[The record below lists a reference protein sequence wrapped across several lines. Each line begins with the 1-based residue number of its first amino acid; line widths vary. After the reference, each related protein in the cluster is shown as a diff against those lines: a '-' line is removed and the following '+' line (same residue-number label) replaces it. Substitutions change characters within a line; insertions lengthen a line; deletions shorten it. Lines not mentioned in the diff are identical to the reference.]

1 MERIDELIILKILF
15 DMTNR
20 FEKRREPFTFML
32 YLAIIGSVLLFLAIM
47 LVFITKEVN
56 NSDIPVHI
64 PKVFWVSTAIILASS
79 YTLHLANQTLKN
91 EKFKYYRLNISL
103 TLLFGILFILLQLI
117 GWKQLLSLGITMS
130 NNTGGMFIYV
140 LSGLHI
146 FHTLGG
152 IVALG
157 SANKDAFQR
166 LNYVDSFVYSVNP
179 PKQLKI
185 KLISIYWHFIDILWL
200 ILFIFLLYHAS

>member
-1 MERIDELIILKILF
+1 ME
-15 DMTNR
+15 NR
-20 FEKRREPFTFML
+20 FEKRREPFSFML
-32 YLAIIGSVLLFLAIM
+32 YLAIIGSILLFLTIL
-47 LVFITKEVN
+47 LVFIMKEVRN
-56 NSDIPVHI
+56 IDIPVSI
-64 PKVFWVSTAIILASS
+64 PKVFWLSPALILASS
-79 YTLHLANQTLKN
+79 YTLNQANKTFRN
-91 EKFKYYRLNISL
+91 EKFRQYRLHIAL
-103 TLLFGILFILLQLI
+103 TLALGILFILLQLL
-117 GWKQLLSLGITMS
+117 GWKQLLNLGITMS

-152 IVALG
+152 IIALV

>member
-1 MERIDELIILKILF
+1 ME
-15 DMTNR
+15 NR
-20 FEKRREPFTFML
+20 FEKRREPFSFML
-32 YLAIIGSVLLFLAIM
+32 YLAIIGSILLFLTIL
-47 LVFITKEVN
+47 LVFIMKEVRN
-56 NSDIPVHI
+56 IDIPVSI
-64 PKVFWVSTAIILASS
+64 PKVFWLSTALILASS
-79 YTLHLANQTLKN
+79 YTLNQANKTFRN
-91 EKFKYYRLNISL
+91 EKFRQYRLHIAL
-103 TLLFGILFILLQLI
+103 TLALGILFILLQLL
-117 GWKQLLSLGITMS
+117 GWKQLLNLGITMS

-152 IVALG
+152 IIALV